1 MSEGAA
7 LSDFAVH
14 VQRTHSMLR
23 EHILWWEYKSYVERT
38 HPMSS
43 FAVHVERTHPFYVER
58 EQILC
63 WETLSTWENMIS
75 LSILKEHVLNLKD
88 ALNLREHDFAAKNVK
103 RTCWENTSYVVFRC
117 QYWKNMFSIRE
128 TLSILR
134 EHDFAA
140 NVARTCWENT
150 SYVDGQLLSD
160 VAIEEL
166 SWILENR
173 FPSLCLPPSLPYR
186 AGVVGGKNNV
196 DIYTHTQIYIIYRRG
211 RRGEQCGDLCVD
223 SRQRSQGTLLR
234 RSRPSS
240 HCLQNQGKHSPK
252 YSLGTR
258 YVHIRNKSALVPPK
272 PRHIEKYAKHYIL
285 RSTLYSDFAEY
296 T

>member
-1 MSEGAA
+1 
-7 LSDFAVH
+7 
-14 VQRTHSMLR
+14 MLR
-23 EHILWWEYKSYVERT
+23 EHILC
-38 HPMSS
+38 H
-43 FAVHVERTHPFYVER
+43 
-58 EQILC
+58 L
-63 WETLSTWENMIS
+63 S
-75 LSILKEHVLNLKD
+75 LSILKEHVLNLRD
-88 ALNLREHDFAAKNVK
+88 AVNLERTWFRCQGCENMLREHIL
-103 RTCWENTSYVVFRC
+103 C
-117 QYWKNMFSIRE
+117 QF
-128 TLSILR
+128 L
-134 EHDFAA
+134 
-140 NVARTCWENT
+140 ENT